1 MISVSFMEE
10 AAPLSPVPYVTS
22 NTSISLYKQTPGLG
36 SDPLFTNLTA
46 SHQSDQHPC
55 TMVNLL
61 IVSPKGDIRV
71 NKAATLTAEG
81 LAKALRKPTPPT
93 VIGTWIVDDGA
104 VELTLWGWRTAYSA
118 SIKAGVFVFPAPH
131 KKLTLYGDA
140 LLTATKGGKPWDLS
154 VDAWIAHSAEIEEA
168 EDDGGAVAATPA
180 GAATVDADSDAEG
193 DEEDDEFD
201 EEDDVDDAGEEVAED
216 EEELEEEEDE
226 PDAEEE
232 EEEAEEEEGD
242 DDCYDSDDGGGGGKR
257 RAPRRRAMAAPEFR
271 RMEMGLRARIKM
283 PAPAGKRAPKWQTA
297 PELEPEL

>member
-1 MISVSFMEE
+1 
-10 AAPLSPVPYVTS
+10 
-22 NTSISLYKQTPGLG
+22 
-36 SDPLFTNLTA
+36 
-46 SHQSDQHPC
+46 
-55 TMVNLL
+55 MVNLL

-71 NKAATLTAEG
+71 NKAATLTADG
-81 LAKALRKPTPPT
+81 LAKALRKPTPPA

-118 SIKAGVFVFPAPH
+118 SIKAGVFVFPTPH

-168 EDDGGAVAATPA
+168 EDDGGAIAAA

-193 DEEDDEFD
+193 DGEDDEFD
-201 EEDDVDDAGEEVAED
+201 EEDDMDDAGEEVVED
-216 EEELEEEEDE
+216 EEELEEEEEDAE
-226 PDAEEE
+226 ADAEED
-232 EEEAEEEEGD
+232 EEAEEEDAD
-242 DDCYDSDDGGGGGKR
+242 DDCYDSDDGGGGKR

-283 PAPAGKRAPKWQTA
+283 PTPAGKRAPKWQTA